1 MNYKFLII
9 FLLFGHIQFNAQNR
23 TDTIVAIDSLE
34 FYSNQIKFDTI
45 WEKSNV
51 IKNNGV
57 IKVPL
62 NNKIVEFKDNT
73 NVEYFFE
80 YSVIGEKNRGKWL
93 LIKGENYNK
102 DYYYIINQ
110 KFNKIDTLIG
120 FPVIFNNKIVC
131 VEGVYTDW
139 SEYIEIWN
147 IKNND
152 IKLYK
157 KFSLKRMFDIYLN
170 EIYLKKNV
178 LYVKDI
184 KSKYYKININKI

>member
-1 MNYKFLII
+1 M
-9 FLLFGHIQFNAQNR
+9 LFGHIQLNAQNR